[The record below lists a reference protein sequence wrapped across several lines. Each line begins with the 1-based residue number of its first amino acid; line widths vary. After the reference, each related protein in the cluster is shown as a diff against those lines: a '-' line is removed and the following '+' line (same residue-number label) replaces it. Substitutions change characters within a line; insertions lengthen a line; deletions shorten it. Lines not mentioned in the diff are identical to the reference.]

1 LKKIIGLFALILAPF
16 ALTSLFA
23 QNYYTPA
30 LGQNGSALK
39 TSLHNIIKNHLA
51 QPWPLWNSFQA
62 TDSKPNTQVWD
73 IYSDIPGGTPP
84 YTFNFVSSQCGTY
97 SSEGDCFNHEHTWPS
112 TFFND
117 GSPMRTDLHHV
128 LPTDGYVNNKRSNW
142 PYGQVTS
149 ASWNGQNG
157 SKLGNTNSYS
167 GYSDKAFEPID
178 SFKGD
183 IARIY
188 FYMTTRYEGEDA
200 GWSNWTMANGA
211 NLTQDAINMLMQWHH
226 KDPVSQKELNRNEAI
241 YAIQGNRNPFIDY
254 PIFADCIWG
263 TTDCTPLNLSY
274 ANPTSQITVYPN
286 PSSDFIYVSTPNEAQ
301 SIRTIVY
308 SLHGQRMLN
317 GETNQIDLSSLPH
330 GLYMLEIQIDGII
343 TRKLISKD

>member
-1 LKKIIGLFALILAPF
+1 MSQA
-16 ALTSLFA
+16 
-23 QNYYTPA
+23 
-30 LGQNGSALK
+30 
-39 TSLHNIIKNHLA
+39 
-51 QPWPLWNSFQA
+51 WPLWNYFPS
-62 TDSKPNTQVWD
+62 TDTKNVNEVWD
-73 IYSDIPGGTPP
+73 IYSDVPGGNVP
-84 YTFNFVSSQCGTY
+84 YTFYFVTNQCGTY

-112 TFFND
+112 TYFND

-157 SKLGNTNSYS
+157 SRLGNTNSYS

-188 FYMTTRYEGEDA
+188 FYMTTRYQGEDA
-200 GWSNWTMANGA
+200 GWGNWVMANGA
-211 NLTQDAINMLMQWHH
+211 ELTQDAINMLMQWHH
-226 KDPVSQKELNRNEAI
+226 KDPVSQKEKNRNDAV

-263 TTDCTPLNLSY
+263 TTDCTPLNTKEIEEQ
-274 ANPTSQITVYPN
+274 NPILLYPN
-286 PSSDFIYVSTPNEAQ
+286 PASHSLMISLKNSSKIDEIEMYTLDGNKIFVGHENTIQVDHLSKGVYILKVKSKE
-301 SIRTIVY
+301 SIWRT
-308 SLHGQRMLN
+308 LF
-317 GETNQIDLSSLPH
+317 T
-330 GLYMLEIQIDGII
+330 
-343 TRKLISKD
+343 KD